1 MRIGNFQLNR
11 CKDLRSC
18 TDYCNIHPR
27 PSRNACPSNL
37 PDRDSNRPSR
47 GLPRNGHHDG
57 RWAVGRDHDCSHYY
71 VDDDKRPHLFGKM
84 RLRSRANSD
93 NGIRWCRPDK
103 WLRSDMDPIGIRRYR
118 LDNRRRCNLGDKG
131 NDIFQYRRRRCLRF
145 CTDHSSIHS
154 NLFDIDSR
162 YTRPRRNTNNSNCL
176 CGQCKGRESRDPT
189 GTPKHH

>member
-1 MRIGNFQLNR
+1 MCVNTTYRGDMRIGNFQLNR

-47 GLPRNGHHDG
+47 GLRRNGHRDG
-57 RWAVGRDHDCSHYY
+57 RWAVGRDHDCSHYC

-118 LDNRRRCNLGDKG
+118 LDNRRLCFKKTNTHFHLTVTNFFFVFFGFIKG
-131 NDIFQYRRRRCLRF
+131 LQ
-145 CTDHSSIHS
+145 
-154 NLFDIDSR
+154 
-162 YTRPRRNTNNSNCL
+162 NS
-176 CGQCKGRESRDPT
+176 PV
-189 GTPKHH
+189 